1 MSAALVTTGWQ
12 TALLIACVLA
22 PLVLALAL
30 TVPRA
35 RTAVAALLPWAALPA
50 LLLALLSGG
59 VPTVEIPW
67 LLLGSLIG
75 LDAIGRL
82 FLLFTALLW
91 LIAGLVL
98 HGGRGRSTL
107 PAGVAAAWL
116 LTLAGNLWLILAQDV
131 ASLYLAFALMTFA
144 AYGLV
149 VQRGDSAARRAG
161 RVYMVFTI
169 VGEVLLFTGLVMAV
183 AVTGVHALEALPA
196 ALAAAAQRDAI
207 LALLIAGFG
216 IKAGLL
222 TLHLWMPRVYPVLSA
237 PAAAVVGGALIH
249 AGLLGWLRVL
259 PIGEVAAPEWG
270 MLLMTLGLAAAFYG
284 VLVGL
289 TQDDPKTVLA
299 YSSLSQMGYLAW
311 GVGAALYLPVLAP
324 VAVTALL
331 IFATHHALAK
341 GALFL
346 IVGLAE
352 AGAPRARRLA
362 LAAAA
367 LPALALAGAPFTS
380 GAYAKLALKPV
391 VAALPE
397 PWPGA
402 LAVLL
407 PLAAVGTTLLM
418 ARFLVALAA
427 QPATGAN
434 AWRDTGVYLAL
445 LLLVIAVWPYAADP
459 SARGWA
465 FGPTLAA
472 LWPVALGAVA
482 AGFGWRLRARLPRLR
497 VPPGDL
503 LVPLAS
509 LGQAVARRV
518 RGWPLSPPRVP
529 IEPVPPSPRERH
541 RLAAA
546 ERAMARWSLAGP
558 VWLALVLL
566 LIGLL
571 AVG

>member
-1 MSAALVTTGWQ
+1 MPPTSCRW
-12 TALLIACVLA
+12 LLLA
-22 PLVLALAL
+22 
-30 TVPRA
+30 VPRA
-35 RTAVAALLPWAALPA
+35 RAAVAALLPWAALPA
-50 LLLALLSGG
+50 LLLALLPGG
-59 VPTVEIPW
+59 GPVAEISW
-67 LLLGSLIG
+67 LLLGTLVG
-75 LDAIGRL
+75 LDATGRL
-82 FLLFTALLW
+82 FLLFSALLW
-91 LIAGLVL
+91 LVAGLVVS
-98 HGGRGRSTL
+98 GDRGRPVL

-116 LTLAGNLWLILAQDV
+116 LTLGGNVAVILAQDA

-169 VGEVLLFTGLVMAV
+169 VGEVLLFTGLVLAV
-183 AVTGVHALEALPA
+183 AVTGVHALDALPV

-222 TLHLWMPRVYPVLSA
+222 TLHLWMPLVYPALSA

-259 PIGEVAAPEWG
+259 PLGQVAVPEWG
-270 MLLMTLGLAAAFYG
+270 MLLMVLGLAAAFYG

-289 TQDDPKTVLA
+289 TQDEPKTVLA

-324 VAVTALL
+324 VAMTALL

-346 IVGLAE
+346 TVGLAE
-352 AGAPRARRLA
+352 AGAARARRLA

-380 GAYAKLALKPV
+380 GAYAKLALKS
-391 VAALPE
+391 VASALPD
-397 PWPGA
+397 PWPAA

-418 ARFLVALAA
+418 ARFLVVLAA
-427 QPATGAN
+427 LPPAGGN
-434 AWRDTGVYLAL
+434 AWRDTAAYIAV
-445 LLLVIAVWPYAADP
+445 LLLVIAVWPYAVDP
-459 SARGWA
+459 TARWWTPA
-465 FGPTLAA
+465 PALAA

-482 AGFGWRLRARLPRLR
+482 AWLAWRLRAKLPRLR

-503 LVPLAS
+503 LAPLAA
-509 LGQAVARRV
+509 LGRAVARLA
-518 RGWPLSPPRVP
+518 RGRPPTPPRAP
-529 IEPVPPSPRERH
+529 IEPVPASPRERR
-541 RLAAA
+541 RLASA
-546 ERAMARWSLAGP
+546 ERVLARWPIAGP
-558 VWLALVLL
+558 AWLVLVLALF
-566 LIGLL
+566 ILL
-571 AVG
+571 AIP